1 MNRLTAILLALLTA
15 QSSPSKLVT
24 RVRRRSL
31 HERGSVT
38 IEHVLWS
45 VAVIAIVAIVVA
57 AVKAYV
63 TAQAGNIN

>member
-1 MNRLTAILLALLTA
+1 MNRLHTALLATFVAGSLSLD
-15 QSSPSKLVT
+15 SRLH
-24 RVRRRSL
+24 RR

-38 IEHVLWS
+38 IEYVLWA

-63 TAQAGNIN
+63 TSQAGNIR